1 MDDGLQTTLDLL
13 AETENEAAIRVL
25 IPALDSRF
33 RAIRH
38 GAFQAILAPAARPA
52 TAKWSR
58 GCTRSIPRSGTS
70 LRRITAG

>member
-38 GAFQAILAPAARPA
+38 GAFQAILAPQPGRP
-52 TAKWSR
+52 
-58 GCTRSIPRSGTS
+58 PRSGRAVAHDRS
-70 LRRITAG
+70 PGAVLP